1 MSVSSGFSDKSKSMG
16 LTYCA
21 THNFLGEE
29 TEVQK
34 EQKLPKA
41 TQIVSDRAG

>member
-16 LTYCA
+16 LTYWEM
-21 THNFLGEE
+21 HNFLGEE
-29 TEVQK
+29 TGAQK

-41 TQIVSDRAG
+41 TQIVSGRAG